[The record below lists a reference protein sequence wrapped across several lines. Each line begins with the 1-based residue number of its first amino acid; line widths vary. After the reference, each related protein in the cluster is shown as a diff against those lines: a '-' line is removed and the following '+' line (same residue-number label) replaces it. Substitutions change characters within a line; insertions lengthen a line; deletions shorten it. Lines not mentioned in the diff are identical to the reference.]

1 MSDEFQKHYELQGP
15 IGEGGLTTVYKV
27 RHLDSSSFFAFK
39 KLKDNSPI
47 NLDALKNEYMFL
59 NSCRHPGIVAIVDF
73 VQDNKQCGLI
83 SELVEGRPLQEF
95 CGRLNDIELHSALVE
110 MFEIGVFIHYSGYI
124 YNDFKPQNF
133 IRRPDNTLKLVDFN
147 LVQKKDAAVSNNCG
161 TLQYLAPEIVRGG
174 QISNASDIYSLSVT
188 IYELIT
194 GHLPFIAADQDS
206 LIKAIAE
213 LPPLPLTGKF
223 AHWNPAIQQLLAKN
237 PADRP
242 GSFFEAARLFGL
254 SSNLET
260 AIKYNAEYY
269 LRFGDLDHLE
279 LPASKD
285 SLSHILNTILKK
297 HSLDDEYL
305 TCLYDWAGNNTE
317 IIHQYLLYLV
327 ANDFIK
333 FTARGWVSVKPVE
346 SSILPNAVRDNYL
359 YKMLTLTSR
368 EFDILSWIA
377 IANRS
382 LTNDDLS
389 QISDSCMEHVKTCV
403 ARLDKYGLIIR
414 EKEKCRV
421 INKSLALTVATQ
433 LQPARLSQIHRRV
446 AEFLTIREPD
456 NHALL
461 AEHYAKIPD
470 HKQTIEY
477 GYQAAT
483 EFLRDDNLNQ
493 TRRYLELALDAKS
506 ALPEMQIEPNRLA
519 RLYLFAGDFAKRMV
533 DNRGAEKYYQDAAR
547 YAEFS
552 GDRKMLAIIHK
563 NLGDLYRRDQRSAES
578 IEFSQKALDSFRKLG
593 ERSLEAACLNN
604 ISLAHW
610 LNGNYATAL
619 EFLDSA
625 LKINEELGDLLEQS
639 KIHSNIGFIS
649 DLVGNTGQVLRSF
662 DKALDC
668 ARKVGD
674 YYQEMVGLNNIGF
687 FYLNSGNPAQAL
699 TYFHQALD
707 IALKRNYIDQQL
719 NMESNIAWAYHEMG
733 NIIKSAEAN
742 QKTLDIALKNRHELF
757 AAQSSYLSARD
768 CLVMGNYRLA
778 DRMLIQARKIC
789 SEISNNDL
797 AIDILLGQIEL
808 ALATGD
814 LIRTGQLLDDFSAEK
829 NPSKKQLLTGK
840 LYQARLLELMRDE
853 SALAL
858 YKSII
863 AEVTE
868 NEFSDIAINAAIAGA
883 EICLGQNQIEP
894 AHLFIDGLDTQN
906 VLTKLRLMLVTADMD
921 NASRKFDN
929 ALESLRAIKKRA
941 ESYGCLPEYFRACL
955 VETDIY
961 LKCGKINNAI
971 KTIAKI
977 DKMYQSLQKS
987 FPEDR
992 QTANLGNLPFID
1004 RYLKMRAACAD
1015 RPTAVRIR

>member
-1 MSDEFQKHYELQGP
+1 MNDEFEKHYELQEP
-15 IGEGGLTTVYKV
+15 LGEGGLTTVYKV
-27 RHLDSSSFFAFK
+27 RHLDSPSFFAFK

-73 VQDNKQCGLI
+73 VRDNKQCGLI
-83 SELVEGRPLQEF
+83 SELIEGRPLQEF
-95 CGRLNDIELHSALVE
+95 CGRLNDSELHSALVE
-110 MFEIGVFIHYSGYI
+110 MFDIGVFIHNSGYI
-124 YNDFKPQNF
+124 YNDYKPQNF
-133 IRRPDNTLKLVDFN
+133 IRRPDNSLKLIDFN
-147 LVQKKDAAVSNNCG
+147 LVQKTDTAVSNNCG
-161 TLQYLAPEIVRGG
+161 TLEYLAPEIARGG
-174 QISNASDIYSLSVT
+174 QISTASDIYSFGVT

-194 GHLPFIAADQDS
+194 GHLPFIVTDQDS

-237 PADRP
+237 PVDRP

-254 SSNLET
+254 SSSLET
-260 AIKYNAEYY
+260 AIKNNAKFY
-269 LRFGDLDHLE
+269 LRCNDLNRLE
-279 LPASKD
+279 QPAGKD
-285 SLSHILNTILKK
+285 SLHHILSTILKK
-297 HSLDDEYL
+297 YSLDDEYL
-305 TCLYDWAGNNTE
+305 ACLYDWAGNNIE
-317 IIHQYLLYLV
+317 IIHQYLLHLI
-327 ANDFIK
+327 ANDYIK
-333 FTARGWVSVKPVE
+333 FTARGWASVKPVE
-346 SSILPNAVRDNYL
+346 SSMLPNSVRDYYFN
-359 YKMLTLTSR
+359 KMLTLTPR

-377 IANRS
+377 IADIS
-382 LTNDDLS
+382 LTHDDLA

-403 ARLDKYGLIIR
+403 AGLDECGLIIR
-414 EKEKCRV
+414 EKEKFRV
-421 INKSLALTVATQ
+421 INRSLALTVATQ
-433 LQPARLSQIHRRV
+433 LQPARLSQIHRSV
-446 AEFLTIREPD
+446 AEFLTVREPD
-456 NHALL
+456 NIALL

-477 GYQAAT
+477 GYQAAN
-483 EFLRDDNLNQ
+483 EFLRNDNLKQ

-506 ALPEMQIEPNRLA
+506 GLTEMQIEPERLA

-547 YAEFS
+547 YAEIS
-552 GDRKMLAIIHK
+552 GDIKMLAMINK

-668 ARKVGD
+668 ARKVGN

-687 FYLNSGNPAQAL
+687 FYLNSGNPTGAL

-742 QKTLDIALKNRHELF
+742 QKTLDIALENRHELF
-757 AAQSSYLSARD
+757 AAQASYLLARD

-778 DRMLIQARKIC
+778 DKMLIQARKIC

-814 LIRTGQLLDDFSAEK
+814 LIRAGQLLDDFSAEK
-829 NPSKKQLLTGK
+829 NPGKKQLLTGK

-853 SALAL
+853 SALDL

-863 AEVTE
+863 AQITD
-868 NEFSDIAINAAIAGA
+868 NEFSDIAVNAAIAGA
-883 EICLGQNQIEP
+883 EICLRQNQIET
-894 AHLFIDGLDTQN
+894 AQIFLEGLDTQN
-906 VLTKLRLMLVTADMD
+906 VLTKLRLTLVAADLD

-929 ALESLRAIKKRA
+929 ALESLKTVKKQA

-955 VETDIY
+955 VEVDIY
-961 LKCGKINNAI
+961 LKCGKNNHAA
-971 KTIAKI
+971 KTLARL
-977 DKMYQSLQKS
+977 DKMYQSFQKS

-992 QTANLGNLPFID
+992 PTASLGNLPFID
-1004 RYLKMRAACAD
+1004 RYLKMRVASAD
-1015 RPTAVRIR
+1015 KPTAAQIR

>member
-1 MSDEFQKHYELQGP
+1 MNNEFQKHYELQGP
-15 IGEGGLTTVYKV
+15 LGEGGLTTVYKV

-59 NSCRHPGIVAIVDF
+59 NSCRHPGIVAIIDF
-73 VQDNKQCGLI
+73 VQDSNQCGLI

-95 CGRLNDIELHSALVE
+95 CGRLNDSELHSALVE
-110 MFEIGVFIHYSGYI
+110 MFDIGVFIHNSGYI
-124 YNDFKPQNF
+124 YNDYKPQNF
-133 IRRPDNTLKLVDFN
+133 IRRPDNSLKLIDFN
-147 LVQKKDAAVSNNCG
+147 LVQKTDAAVSNNCG
-161 TLQYLAPEIVRGG
+161 TLEYLAPEIVRGG
-174 QISNASDIYSLSVT
+174 QISEASDIYSLGVT

-254 SSNLET
+254 SSSLET
-260 AIKYNAEYY
+260 AIKNNAGFY
-269 LRFGDLDHLE
+269 LRCHDLNKLE
-279 LPASKD
+279 ELTGKD
-285 SLSHILNTILKK
+285 SLPHILSTILKK
-297 HSLDDEYL
+297 YSLDDEYL
-305 TCLYDWAGNNTE
+305 ACLYGWAGNNTE
-317 IIHQYLLYLV
+317 IIYQYLLHLI
-327 ANDFIK
+327 ANDYIK
-333 FTARGWVSVKPVE
+333 FTSRGWVSVKPVE
-346 SSILPNAVRDNYL
+346 SSILPDSVRDDYL
-359 YKMLTLTSR
+359 YKLLTPTPR
-368 EFDILSWIA
+368 EHDILSWIA
-377 IANRS
+377 IADTS
-382 LTNDDLS
+382 LTNDDLA

-403 ARLDKYGLIIR
+403 ARLAECGLIIR
-414 EKEKCRV
+414 DNEECRV
-421 INKSLALTVATQ
+421 INRSLALTVTSQ
-433 LQPARLSQIHRRV
+433 LQPARLSRMHRRM

-470 HKQTIEY
+470 HKQTIEC

-483 EFLRDDNLNQ
+483 EFLRDDNLKQ
-493 TRRYLELALDAKS
+493 TRRYLELALNAKS
-506 ALPEMQIEPNRLA
+506 ALTEIQTEPEKLA

-533 DNRGAEKYYQDAAR
+533 DNRSAEKYYQDAVR
-547 YAEFS
+547 YAESS
-552 GDRKMLAIIHK
+552 GDNKMLAMIYK

-578 IEFSQKALDSFRKLG
+578 IEYSQKALDSFRKLG

-610 LNGNYATAL
+610 LNGNYTTAL

-662 DKALDC
+662 AKALDC
-668 ARKVGD
+668 ARKVGN

-707 IALKRNYIDQQL
+707 IALTRNYVDQQL

-742 QKTLDIALKNRHELF
+742 QKTLEIALKNRHELF
-757 AAQSSYLSARD
+757 AAQSSYLLARD

-789 SEISNNDL
+789 SDISNNDL
-797 AIDILLGQIEL
+797 ALDILLGQIEL

-814 LIRTGQLLDDFSAEK
+814 LIRSRQLLDDFAAEK
-829 NPSKKQLLTGK
+829 NPGKKQLLTGK
-840 LYQARLLELMRDE
+840 LYQARLLELTQDE
-853 SALAL
+853 SALSL

-863 AEVTE
+863 EQVTE
-868 NEFSDIAINAAIAGA
+868 NEFSDIATNAAIAGA
-883 EICLGQNQIEP
+883 EICLRQNRIEP
-894 AHLFIDGLDTQN
+894 ARLFITGLDTQN
-906 VLTKLRLMLVTADMD
+906 VLTKLRLLLVAADID

-929 ALESLRAIKKRA
+929 ALESLRAIKKQA

-961 LKCGKINNAI
+961 LKCGKNNNAI
-971 KTIAKI
+971 KMMAKI

-992 QTANLGNLPFID
+992 QTASLGNLPFIE
-1004 RYLKMRAACAD
+1004 RYFKIRAARAD
-1015 RPTAVRIR
+1015 KPITAQIR